1 MRPRDSYRI
10 MPILA
15 VLAALM
21 AVFAVA
27 CASEEEATPTT
38 PAEPTATR
46 APTPTTPVMTGQAT
60 DTPVPDAMTLD
71 VDYATVDALLKN
83 PAYDPAWGEPKYGG
97 VVTYRTTWP
106 QTSNCPWCN
115 STYRHLYVQPQYNVL
130 VRQDPWEGFTGPV
143 RPDLAESWEISDDGL
158 TYTFNLREG
167 VMFRGPIPQDDEHEL
182 SDMPGRSTEFTC
194 EDAKA
199 SFDFWGTEEWEKER
213 GSSSNAAIFNFVDST
228 ACLDNYTFEVKLNRL
243 SAVALPSFTVP
254 PLTMHDKEW
263 LEWLT
268 TAHAGEVRRSNWY
281 LNMGTG
287 PFVGED
293 LQQDIVSKIRRNPNH
308 WREGLP
314 FVDGADFHVIRDAT
328 TAFSNWATGKID
340 ILGQGSGSI
349 TSGQLVQAARDFP
362 DKPIFEF
369 YHPGGMGVLY
379 NTTRP
384 PFDEFKAR
392 KAVDLILDRQEWMTI
407 QTAGPYV
414 NAGLG
419 GLWLAGDFWGHSQ
432 EEMAAWPGYRQPKD
446 EDIAEANRLLDEV
459 FGAGERPSNTCL
471 TRSDQNYQNFC
482 VYYASKVQEQLGMP
496 TDLDVLEGVVERER
510 ALACQFDAHA
520 SWPAT
525 LIWLYDPSY
534 KYQNWH
540 IDRAGFPA
548 CRKGTDA
555 DVLRSIANLIDDVDA
570 ELDPTVRQE
579 LSREIEKQILFDATW
594 GSTLEYT
601 KLFYGSQ
608 PWMKGVLF
616 PNYGTYAV
624 HAWIHE
630 RYWKD
635 Q

>member
-10 MPILA
+10 KPILA
-15 VLAALM
+15 ILVAVM
-21 AVFAVA
+21 AMVAVA
-27 CASEEEATPTT
+27 CQGAEEPTPTF
-38 PAEPTATR
+38 PPTATT
-46 APTPTTPVMTGQAT
+46 APTATIPAMGAATATPVDEM
-60 DTPVPDAMTLD
+60 AME
-71 VDYATVDALLKN
+71 VDFATVDALLKN

-130 VRQDPWEGFTGPV
+130 VRQDPWEGFGGPI
-143 RPDLAESWEISDDGL
+143 RPDLAESWEISDGGL
-158 TYTFNLREG
+158 TYTFYLRKG
-167 VMFRGPIPQDDEHEL
+167 VMFRDPIPQDDENGL
-182 SDMPGRSTEFTC
+182 SDMPGRGTEFTC

-199 SFDFWGTEEWEKER
+199 SFDFWGTEAWEAER
-213 GSSSNAAIFNFVDST
+213 NSSSNSAIFDFVESSSCVGD
-228 ACLDNYTFEVKLNRL
+228 YTFEVKLNRL

-254 PLTMHDKEW
+254 PLTMHDKDW
-263 LEWLT
+263 LEWVVAEHPAEL
-268 TAHAGEVRRSNWY
+268 RRSNWY

-287 PFVGED
+287 PFVSEI

-314 FVDGADFHVIRDAT
+314 FVDGADFLVIRDAT
-328 TAFSNWATGKID
+328 TAFSAWASGKID

-349 TSGQLVQAARDFP
+349 TSGQLSQAARDFP

-369 YHPGGMGVLY
+369 FHPGGMGLLY
-379 NTTRP
+379 NTERP
-384 PFDEFKAR
+384 PFDNVNVR
-392 KAVDLILDRQEWMTI
+392 KAVDLVMDRQEWL
-407 QTAGPYV
+407 TAVTSGPYV
-414 NAGLG
+414 DGGLG
-419 GLWLAGDFWGHSQ
+419 GLWLAGDFYGHTQ
-432 EEMAAWPGYRQPKD
+432 EEMEAWPGYRQPKD

-459 FGAGERPSNTCL
+459 FGAGERPNNTCL
-471 TRSDQNYQNFC
+471 TRSDQNYVNFC
-482 VYYASKVQEQLGMP
+482 VYYASKLQEELDMP
-496 TDLDVLEGVVERER
+496 TDLNVLEGVVQTELS
-510 ALACQFDAHA
+510 LACQYDALS

-525 LIWLYDPSY
+525 LIWLYDPTY

-540 IDRAGFPA
+540 VDRKGFNAGCRAG
-548 CRKGTDA
+548 TDPV
-555 DVLRSIANLIDDVDA
+555 VLRGIADLIDQVDV
-570 ELDPTVRQE
+570 ELDPTVRRE
-579 LSREIEKQILFDATW
+579 LSREIERKILLEAYW
-594 GSTLEYT
+594 GSTIEYA

>member
-10 MPILA
+10 KPILA
-15 VLAALM
+15 ILIAVM
-21 AVFAVA
+21 AMVAVA
-27 CASEEEATPTT
+27 CQGAEEPTPTF
-38 PAEPTATR
+38 PPTATT
-46 APTPTTPVMTGQAT
+46 APTATIPAMGAATATPVDEM
-60 DTPVPDAMTLD
+60 AME
-71 VDYATVDALLKN
+71 VDFATVDALLKN

-130 VRQDPWEGFTGPV
+130 VRQDPWEGFGGPI
-143 RPDLAESWEISDDGL
+143 RPDLAESWEISDGGL
-158 TYTFNLREG
+158 TYTFYLRKG
-167 VMFRGPIPQDDEHEL
+167 VMFRDPIPQDDENGL
-182 SDMPGRSTEFTC
+182 SDMPGRGTEFTC

-199 SFDFWGTEEWEKER
+199 SFDFWGTEAWEAER
-213 GSSSNAAIFNFVDST
+213 NSSSNSAIFDFVESSSCVGD
-228 ACLDNYTFEVKLNRL
+228 YTFEVKLNRL

-254 PLTMHDKEW
+254 PLTMHDKDW
-263 LEWLT
+263 LEWVVAEHPAEL
-268 TAHAGEVRRSNWY
+268 RRSNWY

-287 PFVGED
+287 PFVSEI

-314 FVDGADFHVIRDAT
+314 FVDGADFLVIRDAT
-328 TAFSNWATGKID
+328 TAFSAWASGKLD

-349 TSGQLVQAARDFP
+349 TSGQLSQAARDFP

-369 YHPGGMGVLY
+369 FHPGGMGLLY
-379 NTTRP
+379 NTERP
-384 PFDEFKAR
+384 PFDNVNVR
-392 KAVDLILDRQEWMTI
+392 KAVDLVMDRQEWL
-407 QTAGPYV
+407 TAVTSGPYV
-414 NAGLG
+414 DGGLG
-419 GLWLAGDFWGHSQ
+419 GLWLAGDFYGHTQ
-432 EEMAAWPGYRQPKD
+432 EEMEAWPGYRQPKD

-459 FGAGERPSNTCL
+459 FGAGERPNNTCL
-471 TRSDQNYQNFC
+471 TRSDQNYVNFC
-482 VYYASKVQEQLGMP
+482 VYYASKLQEELDMP
-496 TDLDVLEGVVERER
+496 TDLNVLEGVVQTELS
-510 ALACQFDAHA
+510 LACQYDALS

-525 LIWLYDPSY
+525 LIWLYDPTY

-540 IDRAGFPA
+540 VDRKGFNAGCRAG
-548 CRKGTDA
+548 TDPV
-555 DVLRSIANLIDDVDA
+555 VLRGIADLIDQVDV
-570 ELDPTVRQE
+570 ELDPAVRRE
-579 LSREIEKQILFDATW
+579 LSREIERKILLEAYW
-594 GSTLEYT
+594 GSTIEYA